1 MSRFLDRAAER
12 LLDRLR
18 LKVKAH
24 ATSSDAGGHRSSA
37 LNQGLEFADHRQYVP
52 GDDVR
57 HIDWKAFARH
67 RQLVIRQFEEE
78 RDARIY
84 VLVDSSASMTRG
96 EPAKAEVGR
105 RLAAAFGYVGM
116 KQLDRVRV
124 IPFAT
129 EIAKTS
135 RVFRSRAQIPELE
148 KFLAEASAEGVTTF
162 EQTVRSF
169 AARHSMRGLVVV
181 VSDLMA
187 PEGWEE
193 GFRVLGRLGHQL
205 VVVRVT
211 CPEDDKPDFKGEMEL
226 HDSETGE
233 RLRLRVSPD
242 LLVSYQRVIAEHV
255 EECRR
260 AAVRV
265 GGRLVEAPVEL
276 STEKLIRRALP
287 EVA

>member
-52 GDDVR
+52 R
-57 HIDWKAFARH
+57 
-67 RQLVIRQFEEE
+67 
-78 RDARIY
+78 
-84 VLVDSSASMTRG
+84 
-96 EPAKAEVGR
+96 
-105 RLAAAFGYVGM
+105 
-116 KQLDRVRV
+116 DRVRV

-169 AARHSMRGLVVV
+169 AARHSMRGMVVV

-187 PEGWEE
+187 
-193 GFRVLGRLGHQL
+193 
-205 VVVRVT
+205 
-211 CPEDDKPDFKGEMEL
+211 
-226 HDSETGE
+226 
-233 RLRLRVSPD
+233 
-242 LLVSYQRVIAEHV
+242 
-255 EECRR
+255 
-260 AAVRV
+260 
-265 GGRLVEAPVEL
+265 
-276 STEKLIRRALP
+276 TE
-287 EVA
+287 